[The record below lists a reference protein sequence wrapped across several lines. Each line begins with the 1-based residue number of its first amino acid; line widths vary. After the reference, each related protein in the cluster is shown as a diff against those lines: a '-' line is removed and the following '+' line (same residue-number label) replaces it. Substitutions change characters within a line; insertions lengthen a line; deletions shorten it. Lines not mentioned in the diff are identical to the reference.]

1 MKILCINSRT
11 GMGDQV
17 ILHPYV
23 VAISQKFKI
32 PVSLLAKD
40 NSRAKDL
47 FADDSHIDEIIT
59 LEKDMDGTKGIFKLT
74 SEIKKRHFDKV
85 FIVQTI

>member
-40 NSRAKDL
+40 NSRAKELLENDP
-47 FADDSHIDEIIT
+47 HINEIIA
-59 LEKDMDGTKGIFKLT
+59 LRKEMDGIGGILK
-74 SEIKKRHFDKV
+74 
-85 FIVQTI
+85 